1 MPILKVRGLYS
12 GRYGISQED
21 DGIDYCIA
29 FWLYREPTTLEDL
42 VTVVYAIPIEG
53 DKATE
58 SSGYSKWFVPIYL
71 TVKDHEDYAVVD
83 DTQFLDYF
91 KCQPS

>member
-29 FWLYREPTTLEDL
+29 FHLYREPKTPEDL
-42 VTVVYAIPIEG
+42 VTIAYVIPKAG
-53 DKATE
+53 DKKATK
-58 SSGYSKWFVPIYL
+58 SYSYSGWFVPIYL
-71 TVKDHEDYAVVD
+71 TVKDNEDYTVVD
-83 DTQFLDYF
+83 DTPFLEYF
-91 KCQPS
+91 K

>member
-42 VTVVYAIPIEG
+42 VTIAYSIPKRDNG
-53 DKATE
+53 KPTVSE
-58 SSGYSKWFVPIYL
+58 SYSKWFTPIYFA
-71 TVKDHEDYAVVD
+71 VRNDADYNVID
-83 DTQFLDYF
+83 DIQFLEHF
-91 KCQPS
+91 K